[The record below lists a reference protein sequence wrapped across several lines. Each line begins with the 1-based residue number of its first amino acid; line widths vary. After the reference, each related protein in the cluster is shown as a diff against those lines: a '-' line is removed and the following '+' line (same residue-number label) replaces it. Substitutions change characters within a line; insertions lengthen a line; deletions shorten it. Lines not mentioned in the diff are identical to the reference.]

1 MSKANNPLAETRA
14 IETRNEFG
22 LSNTESINIFEV
34 LKYNANVSII
44 KMSIDSGLYGLFLKK
59 GEVQAILINVNTS
72 LGRQYFTAAHEYYHL
87 KYNVNLNGKQ
97 KYLEKEADTFASYL
111 LIPREALNFHLKK
124 RLTKKNRDIVDI
136 SDCLYLENYFKISH
150 QALILRL
157 KLDRH
162 INNKRYRELKEINVI
177 KEARKYGYSIEL
189 YTKPKIE
196 KDIIVESDYA
206 ELADEAFEKN
216 KISESR
222 YNEYLIEGGYGYL
235 VFGDEDDEG

>member
-22 LSNTESINIFEV
+22 LSNTEAINIFEV

-44 KMSIDSGLYGLFLKK
+44 KMSIESGLYGLFIKK
-59 GEVQAILINVNTS
+59 GEVQAILININTS

-87 KYNVNLNGKQ
+87 KYNVNLNGNQ
-97 KYLEKEADTFASYL
+97 KHLEKEADTFASYL
-111 LIPREALNFHLKK
+111 LMPREALNFHLKK

-162 INNKRYRELKEINVI
+162 INNKRYKELKEINVI
-177 KEARKYGYSIEL
+177 QEARKYGYSIEL

-196 KDIIVESDYA
+196 KDVIVESDYA
-206 ELADEAFEKN
+206 ELADEALEKN

-235 VFGDEDDEG
+235 VFGDD